1 MSLKERLEDFAGA
14 LASATNAPD
23 DYPFPEFQS
32 YESNMADLKELW
44 AEIRPQLKRDLE
56 KVELIDAKLV
66 EMRVAFDAGEKDKG
80 CKAVMA
86 IYNLKVE
93 KLR

>member
-1 MSLKERLEDFAGA
+1 MSLRDRLEDFVAA
-14 LASATNAPD
+14 LTVAVDAPD
-23 DYPFPEFQS
+23 NYQFPEFQN

-56 KVELIDAKLV
+56 HANFIDSKLV
-66 EMRVAFDAGEKDKG
+66 EMRAAFDAGDKDAG
-80 CKAVMA
+80 RKAVWA
-86 IYNLKVE
+86 IYNRKVE

>member
-14 LASATNAPD
+14 LTVAVDAPD

-44 AEIRPQLKRDLE
+44 TEIRPQLKRDLE
-56 KVELIDAKLV
+56 QAAFIDAKLV
-66 EMRVAFDAGEKDKG
+66 EMRAAFDAGDKDTG
-80 CKAVMA
+80 RRAVWA

>member
-14 LASATNAPD
+14 LTVAVDAPD
-23 DYPFPEFQS
+23 NYQFPEFQN

-56 KVELIDAKLV
+56 QVELIDAKLV
-66 EMRVAFDAGEKDKG
+66 EMRAAFDAGDKDAG
-80 CKAVMA
+80 RKAVWA

>member
-14 LASATNAPD
+14 LTSATFAPD
-23 DYPFPEFQS
+23 EYPMPEYVN

-56 KVELIDAKLV
+56 QVELIDAKLM
-66 EMRVAFDAGEKDKG
+66 EMRAAFDAGDKDAG
-80 CKAVMA
+80 RTAVMA

-93 KLR
+93 KLQ

>member
-14 LASATNAPD
+14 LTSATNAPD

-32 YESNMADLKELW
+32 YERNMADLKELW

-56 KVELIDAKLV
+56 LAAFIDGKLAD
-66 EMRVAFDAGEKDKG
+66 MRAAFDAGDRDAG
-80 CKAVMA
+80 RKAVMA
-86 IYNLKVE
+86 IYNLKLE